1 MINKIDKFLSTQLLI
16 IITILLLITTYFIYN
31 EPSNFVKEIKHE
43 ETTIKQDNK
52 IDIKYLQKKYN
63 NTDIIAY
70 IEIPD
75 IISFP
80 IVKTT
85 NNDYYL
91 NNNLYKEEDVR
102 GTLFMDYR
110 TNIEDKKVLIYGH
123 SGKEEG
129 LPFNELVPYKEES
142 YYKKHP
148 TIYLYTEN
156 NKYTYD
162 IFSSYFEG
170 EDFDYVNINSFN
182 GLTYQEHLNKLKNK
196 SMYNIDISLEEDSK
210 ILILQ
215 TCNLNVNSKD
225 KYQLVIGKQ
234 TKKE

>member
-1 MINKIDKFLSTQLLI
+1 MLNKIDKFLSKQLLI
-16 IITILLLITTYFIYN
+16 TITILLIITSCFIYH
-31 EPSNFVKEIKHE
+31 EPSNFVNQIKHE
-43 ETTIKQDNK
+43 ETKIKQDNK
-52 IDIKYLQKKYN
+52 IDIKYLQEKYN
-63 NTDIIAY
+63 NKDIIAY
-70 IEIPD
+70 IEIPN

-80 IVKTT
+80 IVKTSD
-85 NNDYYL
+85 NDYYL
-91 NNNLYKEEDVR
+91 NHNLSKEEDIR

-110 TNIEDKKVLIYGH
+110 TNIEDRKVLIYGH

-142 YYKKHP
+142 YYKEHKN
-148 TIYLYTEN
+148 IYIYTET

-170 EDFDYVNINSFN
+170 KDFDYVNINSFN
-182 GLTYQEHLNKLKNK
+182 GLSYKDHLYKLKNK
-196 SMYNIDISLEEDSK
+196 SMYNIDMNLEEEDK
-210 ILILQ
+210 IIILQ